1 MHHSYLLA
9 NLPPPLVWRT
19 DDRGGGI
26 NMLCTGYKEIFAP
39 VIFWS
44 LLPLLS
50 MVESRTGWIQMSQ
63 MISLLTQWC
72 LGKFKQGKTICKF
85 TREKKIHW
93 AKITLYRVCVSDF
106 PKVSWKRMLCML
118 KTLKLSCLALLQCL
132 SSVSAVFVISTL
144 VCCRRSTY
152 IPEYSALTTLYK
164 FRPKTTWWV

>member
-1 MHHSYLLA
+1 
-9 NLPPPLVWRT
+9 
-19 DDRGGGI
+19 
-26 NMLCTGYKEIFAP
+26 MLSTGYQEIFAP
-39 VIFWS
+39 VLFWS

-93 AKITLYRVCVSDF
+93 AKITLYRVCVSEF

-118 KTLKLSCLALLQCL
+118 KTLQWSCLALLQCL

>member
-1 MHHSYLLA
+1 
-9 NLPPPLVWRT
+9 
-19 DDRGGGI
+19 
-26 NMLCTGYKEIFAP
+26 MLSTGYKEIFAP
-39 VIFWS
+39 VLFWS

-93 AKITLYRVCVSDF
+93 AKITLYRVCVSEF

-118 KTLKLSCLALLQCL
+118 KTLQWSCLALLQCL
-132 SSVSAVFVISTL
+132 PFLSLVPWCVVVDILTYQSTL
-144 VCCRRSTY
+144 HWQLCTNSDQRRHDGYKLSL
-152 IPEYSALTTLYK
+152 ALTWWG
-164 FRPKTTWWV
+164 FRCQWASY